1 MGRALYRVGALVARH
16 RVATVGIWMMLA
28 VSAVVA
34 VRVVGAKTNNILDL
48 PGTDSQA
55 AFDVLARSSRRN
67 KTARTRSCSTSTTAP

>member
-1 MGRALYRVGALVARH
+1 
-16 RVATVGIWMMLA
+16 MMLA

-34 VRVVGAKTNNILDL
+34 VRVVGAKTNNVLDL

-55 AFDVLARSSRRN
+55 AFDVLRGGSRRN